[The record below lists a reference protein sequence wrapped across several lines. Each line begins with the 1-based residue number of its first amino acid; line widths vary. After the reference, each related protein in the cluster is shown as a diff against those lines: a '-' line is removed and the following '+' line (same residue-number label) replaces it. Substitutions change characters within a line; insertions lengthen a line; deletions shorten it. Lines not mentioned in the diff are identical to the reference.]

1 MTTDREVFVGID
13 VSKAHLDVSVL
24 PASVEA
30 QRYPNDEAGIERCIQ
45 ILLSLKPALIVLEA
59 TGGLEMPF
67 AMAAR
72 AAGLAV
78 VVVNPRQVRDFA
90 RAIGILAKTD
100 RLDAAVLARFAA
112 TLRPEV
118 RPLPDEETQALVE
131 LLARRRQLIVMRAE
145 EKTRLK
151 QTFSKA
157 QKVSIQAHID
167 WLNAHIG
174 EIDHDLEDGLR
185 SSPSWKVKENLLKSI
200 PGIGSTT
207 ALTLIA
213 SLPELGRLG
222 RREITALAGLAP
234 LNHDSGSMRGYRSI
248 WGGRAVVRSTLYMA
262 ALAAIRG
269 KNSLAEFYKRLIE
282 RGKPFKVAIVAT
294 MRKLLTIAN
303 AMMRS
308 MTPWRAPVQDA
319 TP

>member
-1 MTTDREVFVGID
+1 MTTAVEIFVGID
-13 VSKAHLDVSVL
+13 VSKAHLDVAVL

-30 QRYPNDEAGIERCIQ
+30 QRYPNDEAGIEQCIQ
-45 ILLSLKPALIVLEA
+45 SLVALKPVLIVLEA

-67 AMAAR
+67 AIAAR

-78 VVVNPRQVRDFA
+78 AVVNPRQVRDFA
-90 RAIGILAKTD
+90 RAMGILAKTD
-100 RLDAAVLARFAA
+100 RLDAAVLAQFAA

-118 RPLPDEETQALVE
+118 RPLPDKETRALAE
-131 LLARRRQLIVMRAE
+131 LLARRRQLIEMRAE

-151 QTFSKA
+151 QTFSKS
-157 QKVSIQAHID
+157 QKASIQAHID

-174 EIDHDLEDGLR
+174 EIDHDLENGLR

-213 SLPELGRLG
+213 CLPELGRLG
-222 RREITALAGLAP
+222 RREIASLAGLAP
-234 LNHDSGSMRGYRSI
+234 LNRDSGSLRGRRSI

-269 KNSLAEFYKRLIE
+269 KNPLAAFYTRLIE

-294 MRKLLTIAN
+294 MRKLLTMAN
-303 AMMRS
+303 AIMRS
-308 MTPWRAPVQDA
+308 LTPWRAPVQEA
-319 TP
+319 AP

>member
-1 MTTDREVFVGID
+1 MNSVVELFVGID
-13 VSKAHLDVSVL
+13 VSKAYLDVAFLPTSVK
-24 PASVEA
+24 A
-30 QRYPNDEAGIERCIQ
+30 QRYPNDEAGIEQCIQ
-45 ILLSLKPALIVLEA
+45 SLLTLKPALIVLEA
-59 TGGLEMPF
+59 TGGLEMPL

-78 VVVNPRQVRDFA
+78 AVVNPRQVRDFA

-118 RPLPDEETQALVE
+118 RPLPDEETQALAE

-151 QTFSKA
+151 QTFSKE
-157 QKVSIQAHID
+157 QKASIQAHID

-174 EIDHDLEDGLR
+174 EIDHDLEKGLR
-185 SSPSWKVKENLLKSI
+185 SSSSWKVKENLLKSI
-200 PGIGSTT
+200 PGVGPTT

-213 SLPELGRLG
+213 CLPELGTLG
-222 RREITALAGLAP
+222 RREIASLAGVAP
-234 LNHDSGSMRGYRSI
+234 RNRDSGSMRGYRSI

-269 KNSLAEFYKRLIE
+269 KNPLAEFYKRLIE

-294 MRKLLTIAN
+294 MRKLLTVAN

-308 MTPWRAPVQDA
+308 LTPWRAPVQDA
-319 TP
+319 AP